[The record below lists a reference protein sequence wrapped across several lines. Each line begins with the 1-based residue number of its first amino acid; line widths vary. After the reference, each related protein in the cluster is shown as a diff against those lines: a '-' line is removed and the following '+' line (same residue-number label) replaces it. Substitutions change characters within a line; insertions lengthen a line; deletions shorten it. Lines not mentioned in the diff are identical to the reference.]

1 MIGDFLNICRTL
13 KLTMF
18 TGSSQISFKV
28 GTADIIFLFSQM
40 RYYYPYFSLFS
51 KCLKTTVTPKG
62 GCETRTQDSGPLW
75 HLCSMSCRSTG
86 ELIQTLSDGGVWKCV
101 DSKGS

>member
-1 MIGDFLNICRTL
+1 MSFFDDSVIIQEYVIGDFLNICSTL

-28 GTADIIFLFSQM
+28 ETADIIFLFSQM

-51 KCLKTTVTPKG
+51 KCLKTIVTPKG
-62 GCETRTQDSGPLW
+62 GCETRTQDSGP
-75 HLCSMSCRSTG
+75 CGTCAACPVAVRVNRSRH
-86 ELIQTLSDGGVWKCV
+86 
-101 DSKGS
+101 